1 MITASIVLYN
11 ENLDSLKK
19 TVDSFLKVPIEK
31 KLFLIDNSPNN
42 TLENYFKQ
50 ANIEY
55 IFVGNNIGFGKAH
68 NLILDKVNSDFHLI
82 LNPDVEFE
90 VEVIPV
96 LINELN
102 NKPEVSFITPKVI
115 YPNKEMQYVCRKHPT
130 FFDLINRKLKISK
143 NQIIKNEYQ
152 DHDLEKSFYPEFI
165 HGCFMLFKTVEFKK
179 LNGFDERYFLYAED
193 ANGNPVENGKPGEL
207 VITSL
212 GVEGF
217 PLLRFRTGDVCTL
230 YTDPCPCGDPNP
242 RVGPVLGRLKQM
254 IKYKGTTCYPLAISS
269 VLDGFP
275 EILEYQIQVSK
286 DEFGNDK
293 VVVYFH
299 ERPDF
304 VLYILTDTF
313 RSLVRFVPELISV
326 SESEIEQMVHP
337 EAQRKAQ
344 RFVDLRG

>member
-165 HGCFMLFKTVEFKK
+165 HGCFMLFKTADFKELK
-179 LNGFDERYFLYAED
+179 GFDERYFLYMED
-193 ANGNPVENGKPGEL
+193 ADLCRKTDSIGKKKLYFPDVEIVHQHQKGSSKSIKL
-207 VITSL
+207 FFYHLSSAFKYFL
-212 GVEGF
+212 KWGF
-217 PLLRFRTGDVCTL
+217 
-230 YTDPCPCGDPNP
+230 
-242 RVGPVLGRLKQM
+242 
-254 IKYKGTTCYPLAISS
+254 
-269 VLDGFP
+269 
-275 EILEYQIQVSK
+275 
-286 DEFGNDK
+286 
-293 VVVYFH
+293 
-299 ERPDF
+299 
-304 VLYILTDTF
+304 
-313 RSLVRFVPELISV
+313 
-326 SESEIEQMVHP
+326 
-337 EAQRKAQ
+337 
-344 RFVDLRG
+344 